1 MVQEINMSTN
11 VWTDAGNVVN
21 QVYDILNVMGMTML
35 LFLWEVKGAYFLM
48 VPFCMTLVDILV

>member
-1 MVQEINMSTN
+1 MSTN